1 MRKLG
6 FVVTALFL
14 VACQKQDPISAFGT
28 LERDRILITAPV
40 SEMLLTEEVREGSQ
54 VTIGQRLLALD
65 STAQRLKV
73 AKAQAEV
80 QRAEAA
86 LQLLQQGSRAEQI
99 ASARAR
105 SRQAELH
112 LQDSERSLKRAKQ
125 LRAQRLIAQAEL
137 ESAELAVQV
146 AQAQFTD
153 AEQQLQELQAGNR
166 PEAVAQAE
174 FGLASAI
181 QSLKFEQKLLTDF
194 TINAS
199 RDGVLEDL
207 PYHVGERVP
216 QGAVLAV
223 ILANNSTYARVY
235 LPQTKLA
242 QFHVGQKVEVF
253 ADGIA
258 EAIPGTIRKIASEAS
273 FTPYFAL
280 HQAERAHLMYLCEI
294 SLPATTDLP
303 AGLPVQVRLQE
314 SQHVGN

>member
-112 LQDSERSLKRAKQ
+112 FQDSERSLKRAKQ

-223 ILANNSTYARVY
+223 ILANNTTYARVY